1 MASQEKIDLMLQTLK
16 EILED
21 NSKGG
26 ELKYLDFKG
35 DGKGLIWSGNG
46 YTKQFVYQTNP
57 DRFFVSETIDLGK
70 GKGISI
76 NGINVLNDTELGGTV
91 TKSSL
96 REVGRLKGLIV
107 DGSFNV
113 NQYLFYNA
121 TSDRLGLG
129 TDQPN
134 AAFSICDEGTEI
146 VLGSK
151 DYNNAAIGTFNS
163 SDLELVTDNTTRIK
177 IGAGGNIELGNKNNG
192 PIKVLI
198 HGSLGVNVNTPDPRT
213 GLHVNGSIKFNEKI
227 HLSGLE
233 PPKGGAHNQGDI
245 MWNAE
250 PVIGKCVGWVCVKA
264 GNPGEWRPFGEIK

>member
-96 REVGRLKGLIV
+96 REVGRLRGLIV

-245 MWNAE
+245 MWNSE

>member
-1 MASQEKIDLMLQTLK
+1 MASQEKIDSMLNTLK

-21 NSKGG
+21 KSNTT

-35 DGKGLIWSGNG
+35 DGRGLIWSGNG
-46 YTKQFVYQTNP
+46 HTKQLVYQTNP
-57 DRFFVSETIDLGK
+57 DRFFVSETVDLGK
-70 GKGISI
+70 GKSISI
-76 NGINVLNDTELGGTV
+76 NGINVLNESELGGTV

-96 REVGRLKGLIV
+96 KEVGRLRGLIV
-107 DGSFNV
+107 DGSMSV
-113 NQYLFYNA
+113 NQYLFYNG

-134 AAFSICDEGTEI
+134 AALSICDEGTEI

-177 IGAGGNIELGNKNNG
+177 IGAGGNIDLGDKNNG
-192 PIKVLI
+192 PIKVLV
-198 HGSLGVNVNTPDPRT
+198 HGSIGVNVNTPDPRT
-213 GLHVNGSIKFNEKI
+213 SLHVNGAIKFNEKI

-233 PPKGGAHNQGDI
+233 PPRGGAHNQGDI

-250 PVIGKCVGWVCVKA
+250 PTIGRCVGWVCIKA